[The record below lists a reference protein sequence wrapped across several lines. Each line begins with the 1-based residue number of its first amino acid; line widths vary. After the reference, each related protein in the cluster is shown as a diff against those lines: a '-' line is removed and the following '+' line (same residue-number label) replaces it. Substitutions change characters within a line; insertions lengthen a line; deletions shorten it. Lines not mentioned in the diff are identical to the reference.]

1 MIDLS
6 QWSLPAII
14 ALFLAATVVIA
25 IGGTLITGLA
35 DRLADYTG
43 LGEAFMGALFLG
55 GATSLPGIVT
65 SVTAAAEGHP
75 DLAVSNALGGIAAQT
90 AFLGVADLAY
100 RKANL
105 EHAAA
110 SMANLTQGTLL
121 VALLAIPLLAM
132 GGPRMEWLGIHPAS
146 VMIVVGYAFG
156 LHLISRAHQ
165 EPMWHPRKTP
175 ETRMDEPTSPPLQG
189 SLSGLWLQ
197 FAGLALILGLAGY
210 VVTQTGIALS
220 QQTGL
225 SETIVGG
232 LFTAIS
238 TSMPELVIAVAA
250 VRRGAL
256 TLAVGDILGG
266 NCFDVI
272 FVAFADVA
280 YREGSIYHAMASHHV
295 LIFALPIL
303 LTGILLLGLL
313 HREKHGMANIGFE
326 SVLVLVL
333 YLGVFSILI
342 WSG

>member
-90 AFLGVADLAY
+90 AFLGIADLAY

-110 SMANLTQGTLL
+110 SMGNLTQGTLL

-132 GGPRMEWLGIHPAS
+132 GGPRMEWVGIHPAS
-146 VMIVVGYAFG
+146 IMIVVGYVFG
-156 LHLISRAHQ
+156 LHLISRAHK
-165 EPMWHPRKTP
+165 EPMWRPRQTP
-175 ETRMDEPTSPPLQG
+175 ETRMDEPTSPPLKG
-189 SLSGLWLQ
+189 SLIGLWLQ

-220 QQTGL
+220 RQTGL

-256 TLAVGDILGG
+256 TLAVGDVLGG

-280 YREGSIYHAMASHHV
+280 YREGSIYHAMSPQHV